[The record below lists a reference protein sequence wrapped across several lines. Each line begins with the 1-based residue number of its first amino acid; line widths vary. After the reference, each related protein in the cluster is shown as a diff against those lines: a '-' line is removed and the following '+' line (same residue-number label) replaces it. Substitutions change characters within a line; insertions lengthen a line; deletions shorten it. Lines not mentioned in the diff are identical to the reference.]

1 MATVQIAPDDLLEV
15 PDDWDSQQITNHI
28 REVRPGLFVDT
39 NLTYNPPSTQQGP
52 TAGQMRM
59 AGERE
64 AALSE
69 QKRIDSI
76 LARIADTGEAGVL
89 ERAGELLARGT
100 GNIVSG
106 SGSLAR
112 LPIEVAQE
120 LLPAGISRALGT
132 LWQASSLGRLSDA
145 GRTSDS
151 INNLIP
157 SRAPSFGEARA
168 LASNSQ
174 GLERVMPFIEMAAQ
188 ASGENAPQL
197 AASMATAGISGLQ
210 ALSPTVRAALAS
222 FLTALPQE
230 AGGIYQGMRDKGVA
244 PTKAAAITGIAG
256 PAAAAL
262 EAVSD
267 IPLLGR
273 VLGEGSRSLRKLPGR
288 IVGNAALEGGT
299 EVAQEL
305 AAIGAETAAGKPPSK
320 DEIVERLG
328 SSFIGGLGAGA
339 GSSTVVDVARRA
351 IEGPDKIQPPEIK
364 PHKFV
369 EIAKKYGV
377 APDQIEVVPRKI
389 TPEELKAIGHT
400 GEIQAYVTPE
410 GKIRAFEPSITS
422 NKEFDEI
429 VREEVWHKKLD
440 TTEGKQAVSSF
451 AENNPLTETEL
462 DKLRA
467 YTRAEGETDL
477 QHKLRLTNEFL
488 AKLDRDTWWT
498 KFVDRFKAAVKPI
511 VGVPLNNREA
521 GRVLLRNMSP
531 RVAQQ
536 SAEVSALP
544 TVRPA
549 PAQSQSDTTSA
560 TRDQSQNLQRI
571 TELRKQLAALPEGGA
586 GAEEILGEL
595 NTAIDAVNRGASEPR
610 QVQQPQVAP
619 TGLPVVASLPSWVRD
634 EMVRRGIDPKRPLND
649 VDLGNA
655 SVREAVELDPTMT
668 REQKD
673 SLLKYGQIKPPAPA
687 SIGTAA
693 SSRRSVQITEKVVRD
708 FPGLRVQY
716 NDPPAGDTGEAV
728 QVGPDGTVHVNPK
741 KAEPRSVRR
750 QIIEAAVKSGTMM
763 LRDADRDSVFSVM
776 AQARPKE
783 VANEARRIGADV
795 NTGEG
800 RMKVLANLLANRSPK
815 SPFMRRLMTRMQ
827 LPKEDAKLVE
837 RSIDVALDRFRS
849 AEPMRFGEVD
859 AGQIYADDNAP
870 TYALKP
876 LLQALRDIA
885 STLEVRSLARRQFKV
900 VDDHVNQLLQAA
912 RARILADPS
921 RTPDDDNGE
930 PAAINPAS
938 SDFLDLIQKV
948 GVPVTQQDAY
958 IHHVYR
964 TELVARQLLGIDINL
979 SRLRS
984 IKANLESAV
993 QKLALK
999 TYSPEQIDAEI
1010 EQLDLERSTLL
1021 RRASSTDL
1029 DSGEIEARASEI
1041 RESDEAVP
1049 EAAAARRV
1057 MENPKVAEFTAIIDR
1072 IDDSGRTPRPVSDLT
1087 EFHASGVEVKH
1098 GVQRAAYRALSDAVK
1113 EARSKYLHGEYARQL
1128 TSLRKQWSAARA
1140 KSGAVE
1146 IEIHDVIQSLT
1157 RTLGL
1162 SGSLQGREAATLL
1175 RDQQSAIAS
1184 FAVRLADAAPD
1195 TPAGRL
1201 REAIIALPSN
1211 GTLQPSTE
1219 IRTLAAQSGVS
1230 EDLLTSVLKYIQ
1242 DVPEFHNAVVT
1253 LFERASARVHQAT
1266 VTAIERIE
1274 NALDDETKEGDELA
1288 NRIADEQLGRLR
1300 DRNRNLTSRANS
1312 IESQLAKLEDER
1324 LYWEK
1329 FGEFTSVEMPD
1340 AKGDRRMI
1348 HPIENGHIFLSFKYS
1363 GGEQPEVTLKSGDMF
1378 TQQKLRQMIEWQQNS
1393 TDAIANH
1400 TTDEQTR
1407 RGLIAVQQ
1415 AVSEYIDASFTQDQ
1429 IVRALAPGKLMGA
1442 LDKLFTRTA
1451 ENLAKYVP
1459 GFFGDRVRKTA
1470 AAYDNTGGKIERLKT
1485 KHVSTFNKMFRR
1497 AGESL
1502 GLNLRVPGESARL
1515 GTAYN
1520 EVAHRLRQNGS
1531 GVAEGDT
1538 LLWDTVRGKQVT
1550 PELLNLIRYTRSM
1563 GREGQLI
1570 LEKTLYGGVRVD
1582 LPGRQIVRPPAE
1594 TGDLG
1599 LGRLSNKAKTIR
1611 LADIY
1616 RAAVDASGKTQG
1628 VSPDAPQ
1635 VIDFWDQDPD
1645 ALLSS
1650 IDDMNRSDIGIEVD
1664 PMLRKIA
1671 AIAMRGIRQ
1680 RGDTV
1685 PNTID
1690 EWVDRLFG
1698 IADPGIPDRG
1708 GQTVRPAGGQPEIR
1722 TKLLAHLAQYG
1733 RVAASKHPPGSK
1745 APVHGS
1751 GVIVGEDDRTEFS
1764 SPAAPL
1770 MYPGSYYEYGSASG
1784 LSSFLGRVA
1793 DLAQVDYLAA
1803 LNAAAAHLR
1812 ARIFA
1817 MQEAIKGDLT
1827 PFKEEIL
1834 YHTADILS
1842 GQEIDKQ
1849 RAEMAIER
1857 MKQHADRIEREVA
1870 GIEQGSPSIKLISKV
1885 VATFAAWILAGP
1897 RAMMTNVLSGPIGAH
1912 QLNKQVFGV
1921 WRGTLQTLNNFIYA
1935 SPHFA
1940 YDMVS
1945 ALARTVIRE
1954 DMLPLFLRQHE
1965 MRDYLES
1972 DGIGGSYDREELKQV
1987 DSFADGF
1994 SEKSAGER
2002 LYAAN
2007 QAAARNVQDVI
2018 GVRLGDRSL
2027 NRFAVRRVIPGIIR
2041 QLNRIASEYAGRLAA
2056 LGVEGPDAT
2065 RPETLL
2071 SADDSRHVMG
2081 AREFLAEFGNPEE
2094 ILLRLHRG
2102 EVDTR
2107 RFFRSELGKKIGTSI
2122 LYRFNP
2128 ASRTNRPMSN
2138 DMVLFLGWTS
2148 HQMQMM
2154 AAAYRNPVEVGR
2166 SQKVWHT
2173 MNSLASDA
2181 LVGLVAAYTSMAIGG
2196 TLLGGAAASLRA
2208 IGKLL
2213 SGDPPPEDEG
2223 GLWSWL
2229 EHKLAYM
2236 VGLLKKV
2243 PILGFGVNTA
2253 SRVFDAT
2260 GKALTPAAKLTPDKV
2275 GFWDRPIADIAI
2287 DMAKAAPSAYGLSAD
2302 SSRIP
2307 FVSMLEQGGS
2317 GAYQAMRGAGQYVAG
2332 WGDPGAEAGAKA
2344 DIKAGIRTTMGMY
2357 GFAGQTL
2364 SDLLM
2369 PGGTEDRVVANAIKN
2384 AAHEEGVRIE
2394 PFTFNQQSF
2403 AAPTPIRKSLMEA
2416 GRKLSA
2422 GDQTAGTEIDGI
2434 AKFVYDRAYNRTI
2447 NNGGTEEDAAK
2458 AGDSAVK
2465 SALRGLNPYEHAIG
2479 HTLTEGQYAALQKRL
2494 AGRPEVARDEQAANA
2509 VIDRISQSPPSG
2521 DPFNPSESMR
2531 SPVKVQPA
2539 PKRRGGKPRRSI
2551 RATRVSRRTLGR
2563 KLRFARSIA

>member
-15 PDDWDSQQITNHI
+15 PDDWDSQQVNDYI
-28 REVRPGLFVDT
+28 REARPALFKQ
-39 NLTYNPPSTQQGP
+39 SG
-52 TAGQMRM
+52 REKF

-69 QKRIDSI
+69 QKQIDSI
-76 LARIADTGEAGVL
+76 LARLGNTGDAGIL
-89 ERAGELLARGT
+89 ERAGELLTRGA
-100 GNIVSG
+100 GNMVSG
-106 SGSLAR
+106 AGSLAR

-145 GRTSDS
+145 GRTADN
-151 INNLIP
+151 INDLIP
-157 SRAPSFGEARA
+157 SRAPSFGEART

-174 GLERVMPFIEMAAQ
+174 GLEKVMPFIEMAAQ
-188 ASGENAPQL
+188 ALGENAPQL
-197 AASMATAGISGLQ
+197 ASGAATAGIEGLQ
-210 ALSPTVRAALAS
+210 MLSPAVRAGLAS

-230 AGGIYQGMRDKGVA
+230 AGGIYQGMRDKGVGA
-244 PTKAAAITGIAG
+244 TKAAAITGIAG
-256 PAAAAL
+256 PASAAL

-267 IPLLGR
+267 IPLVGR
-273 VLGEGSRSLRKLPGR
+273 MLGEGTRSLRKLPGR
-288 IVGNAALEGGT
+288 ALRQSLLEGST
-299 EVAQEL
+299 EVGQEL

-320 DEIVERLG
+320 DEIIERLG
-328 SSFIGGLGAGA
+328 SSLIGGVGAGGGA
-339 GSSTVVDVARRA
+339 STIVDVGRRVIA
-351 IEGPDKIQPPEIK
+351 GPDKIEPPEIK

-369 EIAKKYGV
+369 EIAGKYGV
-377 APDQIEVVPRKI
+377 APDQIEVVPQKV
-389 TPEELKAIGHT
+389 TPEERKAIGHT
-400 GEIQAYVTPE
+400 GDVQAYVTPE
-410 GKIRAFEPSITS
+410 GKIRVFEPSVGS
-422 NKEFDEI
+422 DKEFDQI
-429 VREEVWHKKLD
+429 VREEVAHKRLA
-440 TTEGKQAVSSF
+440 TPEGKQAVSSF
-451 AENNPLTETEL
+451 AESNPLTETEL
-462 DKLRA
+462 DKLQA
-467 YTRAEGETDL
+467 YTRADGETELD
-477 QHKLRLTNEFL
+477 HRRRLTDEFL
-488 AKLDRDTWWT
+488 AKLDRDSWWT
-498 KFVDRFKAAVKPI
+498 KFLDRFKAAVKPI

-521 GRVLLRNMSP
+521 GRALLRNMSP
-531 RVAQQ
+531 R
-536 SAEVSALP
+536 
-544 TVRPA
+544 
-549 PAQSQSDTTSA
+549 
-560 TRDQSQNLQRI
+560 
-571 TELRKQLAALPEGGA
+571 QL
-586 GAEEILGEL
+586 
-595 NTAIDAVNRGASEPR
+595 
-610 QVQQPQVAP
+610 QQPQVAP
-619 TGLPVVASLPSWVRD
+619 TALPAPV
-634 EMVRRGIDPKRPLND
+634 
-649 VDLGNA
+649 
-655 SVREAVELDPTMT
+655 
-668 REQKD
+668 
-673 SLLKYGQIKPPAPA
+673 PA

-693 SSRRSVQITEKVVRD
+693 SSRRTVQITEKVVRD

-783 VANEARRIGADV
+783 VVNEARRIGADV

-859 AGQIYADDNAP
+859 AAQIYADDNAP

-885 STLEVRSLARRQFKV
+885 KTIEVRSLARKQFKV

-912 RARILADPS
+912 RARILAN
-921 RTPDDDNGE
+921 PDLAPTDDNGE
-930 PAAINPAS
+930 PVSINPAANN
-938 SDFLDLIQKV
+938 FLDLIQQV
-948 GVPVTQQDAY
+948 GVPVSQQDGY

-964 TELVARQLLGIDINL
+964 TELVARQLLNIDRKLGRLGGIK
-979 SRLRS
+979 S
-984 IKANLESAV
+984 NLESAV
-993 QKLALK
+993 AKLDLK
-999 TYSPEQIDAEI
+999 TYSPEQIDTEI
-1010 EQLDLERSTLL
+1010 SELETARAKLLER
-1021 RRASSTDL
+1021 AEEEFL

-1049 EAAAARRV
+1049 EANAARRV

-1087 EFHASGVEVKH
+1087 EFHANGVEVKH
-1098 GVQRAAYRALSDAVK
+1098 GVQRAAYRALADAVK

-1140 KSGAVE
+1140 KSGAIE

-1162 SGSLQGREAATLL
+1162 SGSLQGREAAALL

-1230 EDLLTSVLKYIQ
+1230 EDLLTNVLKYIR

-1274 NALDDETKEGDELA
+1274 NALDDETKEGDALA
-1288 NRIADEQLGRLR
+1288 NQIADEQLGRLR

-1329 FGEFTSVEMPD
+1329 FADFTSVEMPD
-1340 AKGDRRMI
+1340 AKGDRRMF
-1348 HPIENGHIFLSFKYS
+1348 HPIENGHLFVSFAHP
-1363 GGEQPEVTLKSGDMF
+1363 GGEQPEITIKAGDLYTQNTLRR
-1378 TQQKLRQMIEWQQNS
+1378 LLEWQENAAA
-1393 TDAIANH
+1393 AIAGH

-1407 RGLIAVQQ
+1407 RGLIAAQQ
-1415 AVSEYIDASFTQDQ
+1415 GLSEFIDASFTQDQ

-1459 GFFGDRVRKTA
+1459 GFLGDRVRKTA

-1485 KHVSTFNKMFRR
+1485 KHVSTFNKLFRR

-1550 PELLNLIRYTRSM
+1550 PELINLIRYTRSM

-1628 VSPDAPQ
+1628 VAPDAPQ

-1708 GQTVRPAGGQPEIR
+1708 GQTVRPAGGKPEIR
-1722 TKLLAHLAQYG
+1722 TKFLNHLAQYG
-1733 RVAASKHPPGSK
+1733 RVAAAKHPPDSK
-1745 APVHGS
+1745 AAVHSS
-1751 GVIVGEDDRTEFS
+1751 GVIIGEDDRTEFS

-1834 YHTADILS
+1834 YHTTDILS

-1849 RAEMAIER
+1849 RAEVAIER

-1870 GIEQGSPSIKLISKV
+1870 GIEQGSPSIKLLTKIAAS
-1885 VATFAAWILAGP
+1885 FAAWILAGP
-1897 RAMMTNVLSGPIGAH
+1897 RAMLTNVLSGPIGAH

-1921 WRGTLQTLNNFIYA
+1921 WRGTLQTLNNFAYA

-1945 ALARTVIRE
+1945 ALARSVIRE

-1972 DGIGGSYDREELKQV
+1972 EGIGGSYDREELKQV

-2002 LYAAN
+2002 VYAAN

-2027 NRFAVRRVIPGIIR
+2027 NRFAVRFVIPGIIR

-2056 LGVEGPDAT
+2056 LGVEGPDAN
-2065 RPETLL
+2065 RKETLL
-2071 SADDSRHVMG
+2071 SADDSRHFLG

-2148 HQMQMM
+2148 HQMQML
-2154 AAAYRNPVEVGR
+2154 AASHRNPVEASR

-2173 MNSLASDA
+2173 MTSLASDA

-2196 TLLGGAAASLRA
+2196 ALLGGAAASLQA

-2229 EHKLAYM
+2229 EHKIAYM

-2243 PILGFGVNTA
+2243 PILGFGVNVA

-2260 GKALTPAAKLTPDKV
+2260 GKALTPAAKLTPDKA
-2275 GFWDRPIADIAI
+2275 GFWERPIADIAI
-2287 DMAKAAPSAYGLSAD
+2287 DMAKAAPSAFGLSTD

-2384 AAHEEGVRIE
+2384 AAYEEGVRIE
-2394 PFTFNQQSF
+2394 PFAFGQQSF

-2416 GRKLSA
+2416 GRKLAA
-2422 GDQTAGTEIDGI
+2422 GDQAAATEIDGI

-2479 HTLTEGQYAALQKRL
+2479 HTLTEEQYAALQKRL
-2494 AGRPEVARDEQAANA
+2494 AGRPEVARDEQAADA